1 MLALLA
7 TSSIVGI
14 TASRWVL
21 VWLCLEINTLCI
33 CWLLSKETKEIKKKD
48 NRTIIYYLVQIS
60 ASILILI
67 TTLIKRRTLS
77 ETITTLFILL
87 KIGVWPAHA
96 WYIKLISS
104 IDIKISSFILV
115 ITWQKILPTLLVF
128 LIRPRKIPTLLI
140 LGVSLFSL
148 ITPLTKIS
156 EKINMKSIIALS
168 SLNNN
173 SWLIFS
179 FASSIY
185 SFIVFLSLY
194 SSALLR
200 TLKTIKNMTKKSN
213 TISLSFWSATLIIR
227 NISGLPPFTIFWAK
241 LVAVKAFIKRN
252 IPREVIFIVVASA
265 CFILY
270 HYLWIA
276 IREITKKRTK
286 RIIKTKEEK
295 NNKAIIIISA
305 SRTAGILIFVG

>member
-1 MLALLA
+1 MLTLLA
-7 TSSIVGI
+7 ATSIVGI
-14 TASRWVL
+14 IASRWVL

-33 CWLLSKETKEIKKKD
+33 CWLLSKEAKEIKKKD
-48 NRTIIYYLVQIS
+48 NRTIMYYLVQVL

-67 TTLIKRRTLS
+67 TTLIKRGPLS
-77 ETITTLFILL
+77 ETMATIFILI

-104 IDIKISSFILV
+104 IDIKISSFVIV
-115 ITWQKILPTLLVF
+115 ITWQKILPTILVF
-128 LIRPRKIPTLLI
+128 LIGPRKTPTLLI

-156 EKINMKSIIALS
+156 EKINIKSIIALS

-200 TLKTIKNMTKKSN
+200 TLKTIKNITKKNN

-241 LVAVKAFIKRN
+241 LVAIKAFIKRN
-252 IPREVIFIVVASA
+252 IPREMIFIVIASA
-265 CFILY
+265 CYILY
-270 HYLWIA
+270 HYLWVA
-276 IREITKKRTK
+276 LREITKKSTK
-286 RIIKTKEEK
+286 RIRKIKEEK
-295 NNKAIIIISA
+295 KEKTIIIISA
-305 SRTAGILIFVG
+305 ARTAGLYAFIR